1 MLKQSRKIFDDK
13 NWRAYSL
20 RILMSTIWGFYHIKK
35 KHNFCR
41 GKGCM
46 KKCCKYLREHAQKNN
61 CFCKK
66 KVLPLT
72 SKELKLHE
80 DAKACCICEKYF
92 IEKLLQNINY
102 GKVRDYTIIQV
113 NTEARRTVF
122 VI

>member
-1 MLKQSRKIFDDK
+1 MLKQSRKIFDNR
-13 NWRAYSL
+13 NWRAYYL
-20 RILMSTIWGFYHIKK
+20 RILMSTTWGFDHIKK
-35 KHNFCR
+35 KHNFYR
-41 GKGCM
+41 RKDCM
-46 KKCCKYLREHAQKNN
+46 KKCCKSLREHAQKNN

-72 SKELKLHE
+72 SKGLKLHE
-80 DAKACCICEKYF
+80 DAKACCICGKYF

-113 NTEARRTVF
+113 NTEARHTVF